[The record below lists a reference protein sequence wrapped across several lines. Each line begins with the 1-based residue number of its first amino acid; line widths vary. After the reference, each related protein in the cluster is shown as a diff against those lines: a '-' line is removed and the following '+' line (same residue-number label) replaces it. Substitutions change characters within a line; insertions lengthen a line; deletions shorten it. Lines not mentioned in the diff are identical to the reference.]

1 MQGTG
6 KTEEVIRL
14 LQHLPY
20 IVNKPF
26 SAAPHAL
33 PGCWAFDWAT
43 TGTQLTTGKAH
54 PGNMLSMSE
63 GMEDQFGG
71 RVPNYCIGLMYG
83 RRDQDIVLLDT
94 RDGLI
99 YWMVCPEK
107 VLESSSP
114 KPSFLV
120 HPFRIH
126 QESVEIRT
134 KWSKSQLRTSEMK
147 HLRMKPSLVIL
158 G

>member
-1 MQGTG
+1 MNSVYSREECVTAIRDYYEFLAKMFIGRSYIIEPPQGGWPNITAESMQGMG

-63 GMEDQFGG
+63 GMEDQF
-71 RVPNYCIGLMYG
+71 
-83 RRDQDIVLLDT
+83 
-94 RDGLI
+94 
-99 YWMVCPEK
+99 
-107 VLESSSP
+107 
-114 KPSFLV
+114 
-120 HPFRIH
+120 
-126 QESVEIRT
+126 
-134 KWSKSQLRTSEMK
+134 
-147 HLRMKPSLVIL
+147 
-158 G
+158 